1 MTELDI
7 RRVVGEFKEE
17 AMRIGGEYIVSD
29 LEFEALERKEEEIIR
44 LIMNNAGKP
53 A

>member
-1 MTELDI
+1 MTEFEI
-7 RRVVGEFKEE
+7 RRVIDEFKEE

-29 LEFEALERKEEEIIR
+29 LEFRKLEQKKEEIIK
-44 LIMNNAGKP
+44 LIINAGKP